1 MLGAICRAAIPNA
14 HPAYPTDSKDLFSG
28 ASSTQRDSGITPDQG
43 RVNACPRSDER
54 GISTA
59 LTRAPYDSCLNVP
72 GETVT
77 VPHPIVLGLGV
88 VFALYGLVFV
98 QQILAI
104 RTAKMRVR
112 ALIAGDHRLEQL
124 VRDEPARF
132 LAACDSVETR
142 AAYEGLAQRYAGLQR
157 HMLGFF
163 GLATLL
169 FLGLNIAGLTTER
182 YDGLL
187 FVDLMFALA
196 VVLVART
203 HGKIGRFR
211 STVLGEAV
219 PEPEGAP
226 A

>member
-1 MLGAICRAAIPNA
+1 M
-14 HPAYPTDSKDLFSG
+14 
-28 ASSTQRDSGITPDQG
+28 
-43 RVNACPRSDER
+43 
-54 GISTA
+54 
-59 LTRAPYDSCLNVP
+59 
-72 GETVT
+72 
-77 VPHPIVLGLGV
+77 PHPIVLGLGV

-104 RTAKMRVR
+104 RTAKLRVR
-112 ALIAGDHRLEQL
+112 ALIAGDRRLEQL

-132 LAACDSVETR
+132 LAVCESVEAR
-142 AAYEGLAQRYAGLQR
+142 AAYERLAQRYAGLQR

-169 FLGLNIAGLTTER
+169 FLGLNIAGLMTER
-182 YDGLL
+182 YEGLL

-196 VVLVART
+196 VVLIART

-211 STVLGEAV
+211 SAVLGEAV

>member
-1 MLGAICRAAIPNA
+1 M
-14 HPAYPTDSKDLFSG
+14 
-28 ASSTQRDSGITPDQG
+28 
-43 RVNACPRSDER
+43 
-54 GISTA
+54 
-59 LTRAPYDSCLNVP
+59 
-72 GETVT
+72 T

-88 VFALYGLVFV
+88 IFALYGLVFV

-104 RTAKMRVR
+104 RSAKLRVR
-112 ALIAGDHRLEQL
+112 TLIAGDHRLESL

-132 LAACDSVETR
+132 LAACESAETR

-163 GLATLL
+163 GLAALL
-169 FLGLNIAGLTTER
+169 FLVLNIAGLMTER
-182 YDGLL
+182 YEGLL

-211 STVLGEAV
+211 SAVLGDGLA
-219 PEPEGAP
+219 EPAGAP